1 MINKNDNL
9 TDLIT
14 AAENNS
20 TTQVVSGSNS
30 KYSFGIVNSQ
40 NNGKRLSFSKALA
53 KDTDLTDIVYILPSV
68 ASGEVFVAGT
78 SISEKC
84 SKALLS
90 GADKK
95 LCYSTPLVKLIIE
108 TFGIDFGGHTSMA
121 FSDITIEELNDVK
134 VARIRVDQDAPAAQ
148 PQTESEGDE

>member
-1 MINKNDNL
+1 MINKNNSL
-9 TDLIT
+9 TELIA

-84 SKALLS
+84 SKASLS

-95 LCYSTPLVKLIIE
+95 LCYSTPLVKLIID
-108 TFGIDFGGHTSMA
+108 TFGLDFGGHTSVS
-121 FSDITIEELNDVK
+121 FSDISIEELNGVK
-134 VARIRVDQDAPAAQ
+134 VARIRVGQDTSVT
-148 PQTESEGDE
+148 QTQSEVDE